1 MIEKAPRTVEKI
13 LDDNKQETVQKQ
25 TDNVLSEIPELPK
38 CELGDPLL
46 NIFST
51 KANDIFKT
59 DYKSNKDL
67 NERNTR

>member
-1 MIEKAPRTVEKI
+1 MIKKAPSTVEKI
-13 LDDNKQETVQKQ
+13 LDDNKQETAQKQ
-25 TDNVLSEIPELPK
+25 TDNVLSKIPELPK

-59 DYKSNKDL
+59 DYKNNKDFS
-67 NERNTR
+67 ERNTR